1 MEHTKQWSS
10 RKRRLGVMLSLL
22 AGAGMGAGVTAQ
34 GQGTGNL
41 TPLKVEG
48 TQVLNGQNKRVRLRG
63 VNVPSLEWSRNG
75 EGHILETV
83 RVALKDWHVNI
94 IRLPLAQDSWFGKMP
109 DQSDQGQAY
118 RALVKQIVE
127 LCAANNCYVILDL
140 HWNDAGVWGKDIGQH
155 VMPDANSLLFWK
167 SVATEYKNHPA
178 VVFDLYNEPHD
189 VSWDIW
195 RDGGQVTEADGKQGT
210 RTYKAIGMQELLD
223 AVRETG
229 AKNVALIGGLN
240 WAYDLDGILA
250 GRQLKDATGRG
261 VMYANHAY
269 PQKGESVAVWT
280 KRMET
285 ATKTLPVF
293 VGEFGSDPG
302 GGVGETGESWVRH
315 VLQVIQD
322 HDWNWT
328 AWDLHPDATPR
339 LVSNWEYKP
348 TAHFGVWVKQALDG
362 TLAHYTPPDPASLV
376 APDLASGAVF
386 GEGLSNGWLS
396 YGWAKMDYANT
407 SPVHSGQMSIRVQAG
422 PYEAMYLHHDPFR
435 IGKFRSLTFWI
446 HGGPEGGQQLK
457 VQAIIRGKGQM
468 EFTLPKLYPNAW
480 RLIVVPLA
488 GLGITDKSNME
499 GFWIQNLSGSALPAF
514 YVDDIAFT
522 P

>member
-1 MEHTKQWSS
+1 MDTKMW
-10 RKRRLGVMLSLL
+10 RKVCRNWGAAGLVAGLL
-22 AGAGMGAGVTAQ
+22 AWGSGSARAA
-34 GQGTGNL
+34 GNL

-48 TQVLNGQNKRVRLRG
+48 TQLLDGANKRVRLRG
-63 VNVPSLEWSRNG
+63 VNAPSLEWDRNG

-94 IRLPLAQDSWFGKMP
+94 IRLPVAQDSWFGKMP
-109 DQSDQGQAY
+109 DQADSGTAY
-118 RALVKQIVE
+118 RALVRQVID
-127 LCAANNCYVILDL
+127 LCYANNCYVILDL
-140 HWNDAGVWGKDIGQH
+140 HWNDAGQWGQNVGQH
-155 VMPDANSLLFWK
+155 VMPDENSLLFWK
-167 SVATEYKNHPA
+167 SAATEYKNNPA
-178 VVFDLYNEPHD
+178 VIFDLYNEPHD

-195 RDGGQVTEADGKQGT
+195 RDGGQVTEGDGKGGT
-210 RTYKAIGMQELLD
+210 RTYKAVGMQPLLN

-240 WAYDLDGILA
+240 WAYDFDGILA
-250 GRQLKDATGRG
+250 GRQLKDTTGRG

-328 AWDLHPDATPR
+328 AWDLHPAATPK
-339 LVSNWEYKP
+339 LVSDWEYHP
-348 TAHFGVWVKQALDG
+348 TAHFGVWVKQALNG
-362 TLAHYTPPDPASLV
+362 TLAHYTPPDPALMV
-376 APDLASGAVF
+376 APALTTGAVYA
-386 GEGLSNGWLS
+386 GGLANGWQS
-396 YGWAKMDYANT
+396 YGWAKLDYGNT
-407 SPVHSGQMSIRVQAG
+407 SPVHGGKTSIKIQAG
-422 PYEAMYLHHDPFR
+422 PYEAMFLHHEPFR
-435 IGKFRSLTFWI
+435 IGAMRNLTFWI
-446 HGGPEGGQQLK
+446 HGGPRGGQSLK
-457 VQAIIRGKGQM
+457 VQATIGGKPQTV
-468 EFTLPKLYPNAW
+468 FTLPKLMPNTW
-480 RLIVVPLA
+480 RMIVVPLA
-488 GLGITDKSNME
+488 GVGITEKSNMD
-499 GFWIQNLSGSALPAF
+499 GFWIESLSAAPAPPF